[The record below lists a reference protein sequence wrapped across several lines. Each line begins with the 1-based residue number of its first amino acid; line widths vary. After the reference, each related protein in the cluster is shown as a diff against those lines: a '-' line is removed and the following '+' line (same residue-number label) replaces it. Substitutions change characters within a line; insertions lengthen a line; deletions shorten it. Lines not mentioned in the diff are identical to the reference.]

1 MNKKIFA
8 ILAVCTMV
16 MTACGPAAEESAQL
30 PETSEKTTTANVEAE
45 TTTAEAE
52 ITTAVDS
59 AVENAAGGTPVER
72 PRRY

>member
-16 MTACGPAAEESAQL
+16 MTACGPVVEESAQL

-45 TTTAEAE
+45 TTTADVET
-52 ITTAVDS
+52 TTAVDS
-59 AVENAAGGTPVER
+59 AVENSSALF
-72 PRRY
+72 